1 MAVKKFFKKVG
12 RNIQRTGGE
21 LTRAT
26 GKGIGGV
33 LGAAAGQQ
41 ILAGLTAAAPVA
53 EEAAPA
59 LLMLKTGGYIRA
71 PRNKAVPAI
80 LHGGETILPYGVKAT
95 KKQKSVIASNK
106 RNAKKGCSC
115 NKFVY
120 N

>member
-1 MAVKKFFKKVG
+1 MGTKKIFKRIG

-21 LTRAT
+21 ITRGA

-41 ILAGLTAAAPVA
+41 ILAGLTAAAPEVA
-53 EEAAPA
+53 EAAP
-59 LLMLKTGGYIRA
+59 LLLLKTGGYINV
-71 PRNKAVPAI
+71 PRNKTRFAI
-80 LHGGETILPYGVKAT
+80 LHGGETVLPANAKAT

-106 RNAKKGCSC
+106 KKQKMGS
-115 NKFVY
+115 FVY

>member
-1 MAVKKFFKKVG
+1 MGTKKFFKRVG

-41 ILAGLTAAAPVA
+41 ILAGLTAAAPEVA
-53 EEAAPA
+53 EAAP
-59 LLMLKTGGYIRA
+59 LLLLKTGGYIRA

-80 LHGGETILPYGVKAT
+80 LHGSEYVLPANARPT
-95 KKQKSVIASNK
+95 KKQKSIVASNK
-106 RNAKKGCSC
+106 KKQKMGS
-115 NKFVY
+115 FVY